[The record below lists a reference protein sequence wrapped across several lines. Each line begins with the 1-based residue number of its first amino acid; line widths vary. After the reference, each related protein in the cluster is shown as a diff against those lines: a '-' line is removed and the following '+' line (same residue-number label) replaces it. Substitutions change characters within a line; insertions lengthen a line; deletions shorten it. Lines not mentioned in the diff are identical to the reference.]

1 MGGRSKSRSS
11 NTSGQTQSTMNNLAK
26 GRVSNS
32 SMMDLLSQLQNS
44 QMSGI
49 LPIFDAL
56 MQNGN
61 NTMGSNPM
69 MQMFGGQ
76 QQAQHPSLADLF
88 KSGPIGGIADAA
100 PTSGPGVSINIPRGP
115 ASDVDLGLLSGEE
128 DSVNIRREPRLKNF
142 APPVGQSGV
151 GAMPNM
157 TPDQMGILQ
166 KMAGYG
172 RR

>member
-1 MGGRSKSRSS
+1 MGSRSKSRSS

-32 SMMDLLSQLQNS
+32 SMMDMLSQLQNS
-44 QMSGI
+44 QLGGI

-61 NTMGSNPM
+61 SMMGSNPM

-76 QQAQHPSLADLF
+76 QQAPQQSLSDIFQAMQPKPPEPPQAPQF
-88 KSGPIGGIADAA
+88 GPM
-100 PTSGPGVSINIPRGP
+100 
-115 ASDVDLGLLSGEE
+115 
-128 DSVNIRREPRLKNF
+128 
-142 APPVGQSGV
+142 GQSGI

-157 TPDQMGILQ
+157 TPEQIAAIQRMH
-166 KMAGYG
+166 GYG